1 VVSPRDGIDIMTVSE
16 EYPEGG
22 DAMAMDFETVRFLRF
37 VFAVVG
43 FFVGG
48 AAGIKYYGTTGGLI
62 GGVIGAI
69 VGWNT
74 PDLFKGRTQK

>member
-1 VVSPRDGIDIMTVSE
+1 
-16 EYPEGG
+16 
-22 DAMAMDFETVRFLRF
+22 MAMDFETVRFLRF

-43 FFVGG
+43 FFIGG
-48 AAGIKYYGTTGGLI
+48 AAGIKYYGAIGGLI
-62 GGVIGAI
+62 GGVIGAF

>member
-1 VVSPRDGIDIMTVSE
+1 
-16 EYPEGG
+16 
-22 DAMAMDFETVRFLRF
+22 MAMDFETVRFLRF

-43 FFVGG
+43 FGIGG
-48 AAGIKYYGTTGGLI
+48 ATGLRYYGTTGGLI
-62 GGVIGAI
+62 GCVIGAI

>member
-1 VVSPRDGIDIMTVSE
+1 
-16 EYPEGG
+16 
-22 DAMAMDFETVRFLRF
+22 MAMDFETVRFLRF

-43 FFVGG
+43 FCIGG

-69 VGWNT
+69 AGWNT
-74 PDLFKGRTQK
+74 PDLFKGRAHK

>member
-1 VVSPRDGIDIMTVSE
+1 
-16 EYPEGG
+16 
-22 DAMAMDFETVRFLRF
+22 MAMDFETVRFLRF

-43 FFVGG
+43 FFVGA
-48 AAGIKYYGTTGGLI
+48 AAGIKYYDTVGAVI